1 MAINRTGTNPQND
14 VKLPTIDIEPEII
27 FHMCSLWETGAIDS
41 NGAVLDSEQLADK
54 STLNENL
61 ELMFEITTNQ
71 SARMISEFQAM
82 DSDARCM
89 IIKPGHCSTYTLP
102 DSDG

>member
-1 MAINRTGTNPQND
+1 MAINRTGTNPIND

-27 FHMCSLWETGAIDS
+27 RHMFSLWEVGAIDS
-41 NGAVLDSEQLADK
+41 NVAIIDSEQLADK

-61 ELMFEITTNQ
+61 ELIFAITTNQ
-71 SARMISEFQAM
+71 SARMVSEFQAM

-89 IIKPGHCSTYTLP
+89 IIKPAHCSTYTIP

>member
-1 MAINRTGTNPQND
+1 MAINRTGTNPTND

-41 NGAVLDSEQLADK
+41 NGVILDSEQLADK

-89 IIKPGHCSTYTLP
+89 IIRAAHCSTYIMP

>member
-1 MAINRTGTNPQND
+1 MAINRTGTNPVND

-27 FHMCSLWETGAIDS
+27 FHMCSLWEVGAI
-41 NGAVLDSEQLADK
+41 LDSEQLADK

-61 ELMFEITTNQ
+61 ELMFSITTNQ
-71 SARMISEFQAM
+71 SARMVSEFQAM

-102 DSDG
+102 ASDG

>member
-1 MAINRTGTNPQND
+1 MAINRTGTNPTND
-14 VKLPTIDIEPEII
+14 VKLPTIDIEPEIM

-61 ELMFEITTNQ
+61 ELMFEMPN
-71 SARMISEFQAM
+71 SSKNKVNSEFI
-82 DSDARCM
+82 SNFYNFL
-89 IIKPGHCSTYTLP
+89 IIF
-102 DSDG
+102 